1 MRGGRRE
8 IAKPLFEDVESKR
21 ERKREVGVRWKK
33 GRSEGVIKEQITNLH
48 RPIESTP
55 LTPSLFV
62 WLNIFFLLYIVYLV
76 SCNKWFAYMTLKFIY
91 FSLVLFLV
99 LNFVLPSE
107 YVVNLALICVLICLF
122 NSRPTFS

>member
-62 WLNIFFLLYIVYLV
+62 WLNIFFL
-76 SCNKWFAYMTLKFIY
+76 
-91 FSLVLFLV
+91 
-99 LNFVLPSE
+99 
-107 YVVNLALICVLICLF
+107 
-122 NSRPTFS
+122 